1 MRSGRQGWC
10 SLAMA
15 SAGQAVEV
23 REILGER
30 LREYCHDIGLHEGDV
45 LRCRVNGPT
54 HKIMTTA
61 SGRTIVLEQDWAR
74 FIDVYEVS
82 NPGPVSRDR

>member
-1 MRSGRQGWC
+1 
-10 SLAMA
+10 MA
-15 SAGQAVEV
+15 DAGEAVEV

-30 LREYCHDIGLHEGDV
+30 LRAFCHDIGVNEGDV

-54 HKIMTTA
+54 HKIMVTA

-74 FIDVYEVS
+74 FIEV
-82 NPGPVSRDR
+82 GEVRRPVPTSTDP